1 MITSAAITPYRI
13 VGGKISKMQTLWDR
27 ADPWQQ
33 FGAIPRE
40 TEILARKP

>member
-1 MITSAAITPYRI
+1 MITTAAITPYRI

-27 ADPWQQ
+27 TDPWQQ
-33 FGAIPRE
+33 FGAILQE

>member
-1 MITSAAITPYRI
+1 MITRAAITPYCI
-13 VGGKISKMQTLWDR
+13 VGGKISKLQTLWDR

-33 FGAIPRE
+33 FGAIPQE